1 MVSALPA
8 APTHSQ
14 QQTKNEYMNT
24 FETIFRNGIVVNHDG
39 IGEADIGVRDGRIA
53 ALGDLSRA
61 ATETAVDCKGL
72 HILPGVIDT
81 QVHFREPGLTH
92 KEDLETGSRGA
103 VLGGVTGVFEMPNT
117 APLTTTREAF
127 EAKIEAGTNRMHC
140 DFAFYVGGTHENVA
154 NLPELEKL
162 PGCAGVKV
170 FMGSST
176 GSLLVQDDDGV
187 EAILNVIRR
196 RAAFHSEDEYM
207 LEKRKALRV
216 PGDPASHPVW
226 RSPEVALNCTKRLV
240 ALARKTGKRIHLLHI
255 STGEEIAF
263 LADHKVVASVEVT
276 PHHLTLDDTAYAR
289 LGTYVQMNPPVR
301 EKSHQNRIW
310 AGVENGVADILGSD
324 HAPHTREEKEHP
336 YPESHSGMT
345 GVQTLVPTMLNHVNN
360 GRLSLE
366 RFVDMTSHGPNRI
379 FGIARKGRIAVGYDA
394 DLTVVDLKCKGTITN
409 DWIASKAGWTPYDG
423 VDVTGWPV
431 GTVVRG
437 HKVVWD
443 GELNTPSIGQ
453 PMHFLEALPQE
464 PSSLVL

>member
-1 MVSALPA
+1 MEP
-8 APTHSQ
+8 
-14 QQTKNEYMNT
+14 YD
-24 FETIFRNGIVVNHDG
+24 TIFRGGTVVNHDG
-39 IGEADIGVRDGRIA
+39 IHRTDIGVRGERIT
-53 ALGDLSRA
+53 ALGDLS
-61 ATETAVDCKGL
+61 EGTAEAIIECNGL

-92 KEDLETGSRGA
+92 KEDLESGSRSA

-117 APLTTTREAF
+117 NPLTTTREAF
-127 EAKIEAGTNRMHC
+127 ESKIAAATNRMHC
-140 DFAFYVGGTHENVA
+140 DFAFYVGGTHENVSE
-154 NLPELEKL
+154 LPLLEKL

-187 EAILNVIRR
+187 EAILNAITR

-207 LEKRKALRV
+207 LEERKTLRV
-216 PGDPASHPVW
+216 PGDPSSHPVW

-240 ALARKTGKRIHLLHI
+240 ALAHKTGKRIHVLHI

-263 LADHKVVASVEVT
+263 LANHKDVASVEVT

-301 EKSHQNRIW
+301 DKAHQDKIW
-310 AGVENGVADILGSD
+310 AGVTNGVADILGSD

-345 GVQTLVPTMLNHVNN
+345 GVQTLVPTMLNHVND

-366 RFVDMTSHGPNRI
+366 RFVDMTSHGPNRL
-379 FGIARKGRIAVGYDA
+379 FGIAGKGRIAVGYDA
-394 DLTVVDLKCKGTITN
+394 DLTIVDLKRRETITN
-409 DWIASKAGWTPYDG
+409 DWIASRAGWTPYDG
-423 VDVTGWPV
+423 VTVTGWPM
-431 GTVVRG
+431 GTIVRG
-437 HKVVWD
+437 QKVMWD
-443 GELNTPSIGQ
+443 GELMTPGIGQ
-453 PMHFLEALPQE
+453 LMRFL
-464 PSSLVL
+464 